1 MRPLWS
7 LAGGPQHLS
16 EVEAGSRRQRAGTPL
31 KPVLRLRLSS
41 SPAPQP
47 GLPCIL
53 RIPTLPPSV
62 VCFWWFL
69 FPPLEVSGSSPSPFQ
84 GQLFLA
90 SSCSSPFDGLVT
102 PFHLLSLVSPLL
114 RATQAW
120 RNLSCIEKVQEAL
133 QFHQMAAS
141 DG

>member
-90 SSCSSPFDGLVT
+90 SSCSSPFEGLVT